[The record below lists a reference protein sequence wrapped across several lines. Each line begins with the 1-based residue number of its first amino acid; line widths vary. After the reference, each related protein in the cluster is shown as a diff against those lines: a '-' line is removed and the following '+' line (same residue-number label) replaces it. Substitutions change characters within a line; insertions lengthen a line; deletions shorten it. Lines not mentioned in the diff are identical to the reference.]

1 MLDGLTIAKR
11 LKELRAGQ
19 SREQVARECKISLS
33 ALGMYEA
40 GRRIPRDEVN
50 ARWGQCYKQSVEE
63 NFRAQNVTSCAK
75 YVHSRRHSTTKR
87 TKPGP

>member
-33 ALGMYEA
+33 ALGLTDADIKKARTSADGLYKFLMDRMGGVEDMANEFPKTFA
-40 GRRIPRDEVN
+40 GIL
-50 ARWGQCYKQSVEE
+50 S
-63 NFRAQNVTSCAK
+63 
-75 YVHSRRHSTTKR
+75 
-87 TKPGP
+87 